1 MKLSLQKQSVFPWV
15 IWAFLC
21 NVPLFSPFMFFFL
34 TLIQL
39 CSIFQPFSFEHILN
53 WAIPVFQKGSKEK
66 KKKEKKEI
74 RIGYLFEF
82 FFFFQKSMYFC
93 DDLVDLSWWGHIFF
107 LIITFYFQKE
117 KSIDPYGCTHPATV
131 SAHRVSAP
139 FRRWLLT
146 GHKSNKVCAA
156 TCYHCIPESCLLLLL
171 FKRMSC
177 KGKVLTDKYRE

>member
-1 MKLSLQKQSVFPWV
+1 MKLSLQKQSVFPRV

-21 NVPLFSPFMFFFL
+21 NVPLFSPFVFFFPSL
-34 TLIQL
+34 LSS
-39 CSIFQPFSFEHILN
+39 CAPYFSPFRLSTFWIELSQCFKR
-53 WAIPVFQKGSKEK
+53 AARRK
-66 KKKEKKEI
+66 KKRKKLGQVI
-74 RIGYLFEF
+74 YLS

-93 DDLVDLSWWGHIFF
+93 DDLVDLSWRGHIFF
-107 LIITFYFQKE
+107 LIITFYFQRD